1 MNPALLSTQYEVL
14 EPPAE
19 DEGAIVVDVS
29 VATPRQVVD
38 EVLRRLTDTLPP
50 PVLTEESAQM
60 CCGDRGEQEPRHVR
74 WVLLGASV
82 ESNLACLFGG
92 GGGV

>member
-14 EPPAE
+14 EPPSE

-50 PVLTEESAQM
+50 PGLTEESAQM

-74 WVLLGASV
+74 
-82 ESNLACLFGG
+82 
-92 GGGV
+92 